1 MVELILTADKKE
13 YPGFEKLV
21 YDAEKKRKEENNEKR
36 KLDKQLNDQ
45 KIREQMQKDAQARL

>member
-13 YPGFEKLV
+13 YSGFEKLV
-21 YDAEKKRKEENNEKR
+21 YDEEKKMKEENNEKR